1 MIAAARTLLVLV
13 VLLMG
18 LALHS
23 RNHQLVV
30 LDLYLRRH
38 EMPLSWIIVG
48 AFATGALCGII
59 AMLPRVFGLLRAL
72 KRERKLNKLAQTAAL
87 GSLSRGA

>member
-1 MIAAARTLLVLV
+1 MIAAARLLLVLV

-23 RNHQLVV
+23 RNHQMVV

-48 AFATGALCGII
+48 AFAIGALCGII
-59 AMLPRVFGLLRAL
+59 AMLPRVFGLRRAL
-72 KRERKLNKLAQTAAL
+72 KRERKLSKLAQVESVGGFT
-87 GSLSRGA
+87 RGA